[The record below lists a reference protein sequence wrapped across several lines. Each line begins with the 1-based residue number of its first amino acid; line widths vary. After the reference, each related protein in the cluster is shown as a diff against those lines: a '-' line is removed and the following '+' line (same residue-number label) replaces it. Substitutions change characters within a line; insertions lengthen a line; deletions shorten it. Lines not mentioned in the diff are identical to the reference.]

1 MPDAASPAPAQ
12 SSTAPRPPLPSST
25 LLMLRD
31 DAAGPQVFMVKRHHA
46 IDFASGAMVFP
57 GGKLAEGDS
66 DPALGR
72 HLRPGSFDPAL
83 TSFALG
89 AIREA
94 FEESG
99 LLLARRKGQGNF
111 LSAEDVAK
119 LDHWREPLNTGAK
132 TLRDM
137 AEAEQLDYALDA
149 LVTFAHWV
157 TPVNMPKRFDT
168 WFFLAPA
175 PAGQIGSHD
184 GSESVDSEWVHP
196 QAALDAWEKRA
207 RVIVFPTRMQLVKL
221 ARAASMA
228 DAFAKARG
236 EPIVTVMPVLDKAA
250 PGEPHL
256 RIPAEAGYGITGIP
270 VSQIGM

>member
-1 MPDAASPAPAQ
+1 MSDA
-12 SSTAPRPPLPSST
+12 APRPPLPAST

-31 DAAGPQVFMVKRHHA
+31 HDKQGLQVFMVKRHHA

-72 HLRPGSFDPAL
+72 HLRPGDFDPAL

-89 AIREA
+89 AVREA

-99 LLLARRKGQGNF
+99 LLLARRKGQGRF
-111 LSAEDVAK
+111 LNAEEVGK
-119 LDHWREPLNTGAK
+119 LAHWREPLNSGEK

-149 LVTFAHWV
+149 LIAFSHWV
-157 TPVNMPKRFDT
+157 TPTPMPKRFDT

-175 PAGQIGSHD
+175 PADQIGSHD
-184 GSESVDSEWVHP
+184 GSESVDSEWVKP
-196 QAALDAWEKRA
+196 QAALDAWEKREK
-207 RVIVFPTRMQLVKL
+207 VIVFPTRMQLIKL
-221 ARAASMA
+221 ARAAKAA
-228 DAFAKARG
+228 DAVAAARA
-236 EPIVTVMPVLDKAA
+236 EPIVTVLPVLDKSG

-256 RIPAEAGYGITGIP
+256 RIPAEAGYGITSMP
-270 VSQIGM
+270 VSLLGM